1 MPSLAAVPA
10 QVQWLRARVA
20 ELEARNEAMAAQLA
34 ARDAELEAAR
44 ARLAALADQIGE
56 LRRRLGKDSATSSK
70 PPSSDNPSGRSRRTG
85 RCVAAR
91 GAGQVSSW
99 ARRRRR
105 CTSPITPDEMV
116 ECGPRACAACGADLA
131 DAAVTSMQK
140 QVFEAAPAPPP
151 KVTEYQVVAK
161 RCSACGETTSGT
173 APAGGD

>member
-116 ECGPRACAACGADLA
+116 ECGPRARAAGGATWLMLRSP
-131 DAAVTSMQK
+131 VCTSG
-140 QVFEAAPAPPP
+140 
-151 KVTEYQVVAK
+151 
-161 RCSACGETTSGT
+161 RCSRLPLRCRRR
-173 APAGGD
+173 